1 MHPSISPLSDD
12 FDKIL
17 VITHLES
24 LKDAFPVRIEVTK
37 LPETGSQYEII
48 KN

>member
-1 MHPSISPLSDD
+1 MHLSISPLSDD

-17 VITHLES
+17 VITHLEL
-24 LKDAFPVRIEVTK
+24 LKDAYPVRIEVTK
-37 LPETGSQYEII
+37 LPEIGSRYEII

>member
-1 MHPSISPLSDD
+1 MHPSASPLSDD

-24 LKDAFPVRIEVTK
+24 LKDTFPVRIEVTK
-37 LPETGSQYEII
+37 LPETGSRYEII